1 MPSLHL
7 PISDDLNANK
17 ENTELS
23 DIIFTQSSL
32 DKENIESG
40 HTIFKQSSP
49 THDENPLLNTCYKNA
64 ITQTEEH
71 FCDIINMRLNCV
83 TKKFEES
90 EESRKNLEIELN
102 KFKVKYEAAIT
113 ELNATNSEII
123 ELKNNN
129 NQLRCYK
136 DAITQTEE
144 HFCDIIN
151 IRLNCVT
158 KKFEESEES
167 RKNLEIELNEFKAKY
182 EAAITELNATN
193 SEIIELKN
201 NNNQLRCYED
211 AITQTEEHFCDII
224 NIRLNCV
231 TKKFEESEESRKNL
245 EIELNEFKAKYEAAI
260 TELNATNSEIIELK
274 NNNNRLNSCLNK
286 LLTQCQIDIALNKK
300 KYVIWSKDDISR
312 AFALRYYSQQGYR
325 YLKEKLH
332 YPLPGISSLQRWAST
347 INMRQGI
354 LKDVLH
360 LMKIKGES
368 LSEIEKVTVLNFGE
382 MKVNAL
388 YEYDRKYDE
397 IIGPHQ
403 YMHIAMVRSLFGN
416 WKQPVYVQ
424 FDTKMTET
432 IIYQIIKELN
442 DISRI
447 QL

>member
-1 MPSLHL
+1 MSSCGARSKCIVPGCGNVYCKAIVKNPHIRFHKVPKNIQLKEQWAHVCGKSLEKFTGFICSNHLKKNDYERGLAEALGESSKPRLKCTAIPSLHL

-151 IRLNCVT
+151 MRLNCVT

-167 RKNLEIELNEFKAKY
+167 RKNLEIELNKFKVKY

-201 NNNQLRCYED
+201 NNNQLRCYKD

-300 KYVIWSKDDISR
+300 N
-312 AFALRYYSQQGYR
+312 
-325 YLKEKLH
+325 
-332 YPLPGISSLQRWAST
+332 T
-347 INMRQGI
+347 
-354 LKDVLH
+354 
-360 LMKIKGES
+360 
-368 LSEIEKVTVLNFGE
+368 
-382 MKVNAL
+382 
-388 YEYDRKYDE
+388 
-397 IIGPHQ
+397 
-403 YMHIAMVRSLFGN
+403 
-416 WKQPVYVQ
+416 
-424 FDTKMTET
+424 
-432 IIYQIIKELN
+432 
-442 DISRI
+442 
-447 QL
+447 